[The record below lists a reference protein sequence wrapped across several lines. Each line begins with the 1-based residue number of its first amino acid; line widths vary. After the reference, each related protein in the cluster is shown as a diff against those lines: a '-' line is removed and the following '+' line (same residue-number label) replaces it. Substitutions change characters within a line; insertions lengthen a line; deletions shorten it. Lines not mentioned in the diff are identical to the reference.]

1 MAQPEVPGPVFVPP
15 RLSWAWTKPKKPG
28 APVQRYHRTEESISY
43 EISTTATEA
52 TVGLE
57 VV

>member
-1 MAQPEVPGPVFVPP
+1 VAGPEVPGPVFIPP
-15 RLSWAWTKPKKPG
+15 KLGWTWTKPARPG
-28 APVQRYHRTEESISY
+28 KLVQRYHRKEENISY
-43 EISTTATEA
+43 SIETTATEA

>member
-1 MAQPEVPGPVFVPP
+1 MATGEVPGPVFIPP
-15 RLSWAWTKPKKPG
+15 RLSWTWTKPKKPG
-28 APVQRYHRTEESISY
+28 APVQRYHRAEESISY
-43 EISTTATEA
+43 SIETTATEA

>member
-1 MAQPEVPGPVFVPP
+1 MATVERPGPVFLPP
-15 RLSWAWTKPKKPG
+15 KLTWAWTKPKKPG
-28 APVQRYHRTEESISY
+28 KTVQRYHRKEESISY
-43 EISTTATEA
+43 EISTEATEA

>member
-1 MAQPEVPGPVFVPP
+1 MEYVGPIFIPP
-15 RLSWAWTKPKKPG
+15 RLEWHKTKPKKPG
-28 APVQRYHRTEESISY
+28 KPTQRYHRKDESISY
-43 EISTTATEA
+43 TIEAIATEA

>member
-1 MAQPEVPGPVFVPP
+1 MATGEVPGPVFIPP
-15 RLSWAWTKPKKPG
+15 RLSWTWTKPKKPG
-28 APVQRYHRTEESISY
+28 ALVQRYHRTEESISY
-43 EISTTATEA
+43 EISTEATEA

>member
-1 MAQPEVPGPVFVPP
+1 MGLPGPVFVPP
-15 RLSWAWTKPKKPG
+15 KLTWTWTKPARPG
-28 APVQRYHRTEESISY
+28 KLVQRYHRKEESISY
-43 EISTTATEA
+43 SIETTATEA